1 MKYRLQNDY
10 DNVIDLI
17 DNLLDI
23 NTFKNSDTFFNWC
36 VDVLIFISNT
46 LNISYEEAS
55 YIRET
60 FVGKYGLRELT
71 LIPVKNVDMSQDV
84 EPGQLKFES
93 VDTIVTNQL
102 TNIESDHYD
111 PKMLLE
117 IYRDL

>member
-46 LNISYEEAS
+46 LNISYEEAN
-55 YIRET
+55 ILI
-60 FVGKYGLRELT
+60 FVIIHPIITMILA
-71 LIPVKNVDMSQDV
+71 LIV
-84 EPGQLKFES
+84 LKQRRKIKRLS
-93 VDTIVTNQL
+93 
-102 TNIESDHYD
+102 
-111 PKMLLE
+111 
-117 IYRDL
+117 

>member
-46 LNISYEEAS
+46 LNISYEEAN
-55 YIRET
+55 ILI
-60 FVGKYGLRELT
+60 FVIIHPIITMILAL
-71 LIPVKNVDMSQDV
+71 VV
-84 EPGQLKFES
+84 LKQRQKIKRLS
-93 VDTIVTNQL
+93 
-102 TNIESDHYD
+102 
-111 PKMLLE
+111 
-117 IYRDL
+117 

>member
-46 LNISYEEAS
+46 LNISYEEAN
-55 YIRET
+55 ILI
-60 FVGKYGLRELT
+60 FVIIHPIITMILAL
-71 LIPVKNVDMSQDV
+71 VV
-84 EPGQLKFES
+84 LKQRRKIKRLS
-93 VDTIVTNQL
+93 
-102 TNIESDHYD
+102 
-111 PKMLLE
+111 
-117 IYRDL
+117 

>member
-46 LNISYEEAS
+46 LNISYEEAN
-55 YIRET
+55 ILI
-60 FVGKYGLRELT
+60 FVIIHPIITMILAL
-71 LIPVKNVDMSQDV
+71 VV
-84 EPGQLKFES
+84 LKQHRKIKRLS
-93 VDTIVTNQL
+93 
-102 TNIESDHYD
+102 
-111 PKMLLE
+111 
-117 IYRDL
+117 